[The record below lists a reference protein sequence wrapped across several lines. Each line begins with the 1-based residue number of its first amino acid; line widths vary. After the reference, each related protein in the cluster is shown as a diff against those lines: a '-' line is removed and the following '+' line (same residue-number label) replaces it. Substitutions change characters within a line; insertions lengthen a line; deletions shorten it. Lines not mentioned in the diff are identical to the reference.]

1 VPEPG
6 VNTLVSFGL
15 GRHLLDGRRQELL
28 VALRPRWDD
37 VALSI
42 VASSGMYVLDRHL
55 PLNAGE
61 TIRIPTEL
69 ETPVQMLVVVSADEL
84 AAGLGQCR
92 AYRPAIEVL
101 WLRPHAAHDRYELGD
116 ARPVVE

>member
-1 VPEPG
+1 
-6 VNTLVSFGL
+6 
-15 GRHLLDGRRQELL
+15 
-28 VALRPRWDD
+28 
-37 VALSI
+37 
-42 VASSGMYVLDRHL
+42 MYMLDRHL

-84 AAGLGQCR
+84 AAGLGLCR
-92 AYRPAIEVL
+92 AYRPPIEVL
-101 WLRPHAAHDRYELGD
+101 WLRPHAAHDRNELGD